1 MDKQNDYRLILMDHG
16 SEEILGNF
24 ETFEKLKQHLIETD
38 YFSWIKDNEPDRELP
53 KFEDVED
60 VKDLEV
66 IFDEYDYNWWTM
78 IVEVKC
84 R

>member
-16 SEEILGNF
+16 NEEILGNF
-24 ETFEKLKQHLIETD
+24 ETFEKLKQHLIEID

-60 VKDLEV
+60 VKDLEL

-78 IVEVKC
+78 IVEVK
-84 R
+84 